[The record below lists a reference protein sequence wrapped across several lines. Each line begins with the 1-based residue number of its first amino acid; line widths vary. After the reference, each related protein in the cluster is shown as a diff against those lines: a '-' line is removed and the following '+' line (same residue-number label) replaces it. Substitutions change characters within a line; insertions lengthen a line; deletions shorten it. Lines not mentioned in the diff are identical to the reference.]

1 MKRFIF
7 PFLFFSLLVTSIA
20 IAGVPGVQTIPQ
32 NDAGTTSGDP
42 CLATGITKSSV
53 SVAITT
59 VATTSIVAVSG
70 TTTVYVCGFAAST
83 TGATTATTFQ
93 FEYGTGA
100 TCTGPT
106 VLTGTLGANA
116 TATATWTAVAG
127 PTLFKSAS
135 ANGICIVS
143 AGTTVSIQ
151 GVVTFVQM

>member
-1 MKRFIF
+1 MKKI
-7 PFLFFSLLVTSIA
+7 LLVLVLLFALPAS
-20 IAGVPGVQTIPQ
+20 AGLPGVQTLPGGE
-32 NDAGTTSGDP
+32 AGVTVGDP
-42 CLATGITKSSV
+42 CASTGITKSSV

-59 VATTSIVAVSG
+59 VTTTSIVAVSG
-70 TTTVYVCGFAAST
+70 TTTVYVCGFAVST
-83 TGATTATTFQ
+83 TGATTSTTFQ

-100 TCTGPT
+100 ACTGPV

-127 PTLFKSAS
+127 PTLFKGAA

-151 GVVTFVQM
+151 GVVTYVQM